1 MWMNNNSTRYLQLS
15 NGVRIVTINRLSHA
29 GGASDRRC
37 RITPVV
43 LNLALTAADG
53 LPRKSCTFVGGVLLS
68 ICRFTAGRVLPTI
81 CQLIAVDMCLEEGV
95 AEP

>member
-1 MWMNNNSTRYLQLS
+1 MVPN
-15 NGVRIVTINRLSHA
+15 I
-29 GGASDRRC
+29 
-37 RITPVV
+37 
-43 LNLALTAADG
+43 ALTAADG